1 MEVEKKCKISAQYL
15 QSYSARPKVTLTR
28 GVNTTFY
35 SDSDMDKGCE
45 YNIFSDSDMD
55 KEFEYNIL

>member
-1 MEVEKKCKISAQYL
+1 MIL
-15 QSYSARPKVTLTR
+15 TWTR

-55 KEFEYNIL
+55 KGFEYNIL